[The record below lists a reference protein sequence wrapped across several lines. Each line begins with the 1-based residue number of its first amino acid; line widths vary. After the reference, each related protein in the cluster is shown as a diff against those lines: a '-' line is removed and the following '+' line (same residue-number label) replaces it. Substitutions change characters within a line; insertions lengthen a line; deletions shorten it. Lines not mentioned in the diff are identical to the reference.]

1 MHLLIPFACVSTH
14 DAHQA
19 LQGLTLPHLEKLL
32 RRMTLVHTDQGDP
45 QSLLTPH
52 ERVQARIQGQS
63 PALSTPDDDV
73 PRALI
78 TPCHWTVNTDHIVMG
93 DPQALGLAE
102 TESKA
107 LLEAVRPYFEEDDI
121 ALEYAEPLQW
131 LARSRL
137 FRGLATASVDRVAG
151 GNIDPWVPKTA
162 QAAPLR
168 RLQNEMQMLLY
179 THPVNDARAGRGLQ
193 TVNSFW
199 VSGTGALAGGGTATY
214 AAHNFDLTDPLT
226 ICSTLRSSALME
238 DWTTWAEAWQQ
249 LDATDCAALLRDVA
263 LGQPSSLTLCG
274 DRHALT
280 FHTAPIRFID
290 KIMRHFGRYPL
301 YNLREKL

>member
-1 MHLLIPFACVSTH
+1 MHLLIPFACVSTP

-32 RRMTLVHTDQGDP
+32 RRMTLVHTDRGDP

-63 PALSTPDDDV
+63 PTLFMPDDDI

-107 LLEAVRPYFEEDDI
+107 LLEAVRPYFEEDGI
-121 ALEYAEPLQW
+121 ALEYAAPLQW
-131 LARSRL
+131 LARSEV
-137 FRGLATASVDRVAG
+137 FRDLATASVDRVAG
-151 GNIDPWVPKTA
+151 SNIDSWVPKAA

-179 THPVNDARAGRGLQ
+179 THPVNDARADRGQQ

-199 VSGTGALAGGGTATY
+199 VSGTEALEGSGTAASTV
-214 AAHNFDLTDPLT
+214 HGFDLAVPLT
-226 ICSTLRSSALME
+226 TCNTLRSPALMQ
-238 DWTTWAEAWQQ
+238 DWATWAQAWQQ
-249 LDATDCAALLRDVA
+249 LDAIDCAALLRDVER
-263 LGQPSSLTLCG
+263 GQPGSLTLCG

-290 KIMRHFGRYPL
+290 KIMRYFGHYPL
-301 YNLREKL
+301 YNLREQL